1 MVASKTGWCLFIV
14 LLALVSFVRTTSS
27 TERTW
32 TDATGK
38 FSITAELLN
47 VHRGDV
53 VLRRSDGKEVT
64 VSLGSL
70 SAADR
75 AFIEKSMADAST
87 LDTASTGKVVAG
99 IASDFYHD
107 LHNKKRDVARKSM
120 TKMAQQLMKAGPSPL
135 AGLPEPD
142 QGDRGPGRNRRAPR
156 RCRKLR
162 LVT

>member
-1 MVASKTGWCLFIV
+1 MARLTDWRPCAVAIA
-14 LLALVSFVRTTSS
+14 LLTLSGAASGQ
-27 TERTW
+27 ERTW

-142 QGDRGPGRNRRAPR
+142 QGDSGPGRNRRAPR
-156 RCRKLR
+156 RC
-162 LVT
+162 